1 MGTTASLLSEAF
13 DLSNGYN
20 GYKQTGWEASSLP
33 LLEGCLLFTLMMYL
47 WETYL
52 DIRQHSRLNKVGGV
66 VPEELKRLIKIVD
79 AEALAKKKSK
89 GDAKPM
95 EPKPAEPKPAEAKDG
110 EAKDGEAKANEKAK
124 IEDGKI
130 LETIEKDVPKFR
142 LYGLDKSTFGLVK
155 SAFDMFMELSF
166 LLLGAYPAYWDMSTW
181 VVESKL
187 GRDPGQSE
195 ALISLVLLGFVVLQE
210 TIIGIPWSLYSTF
223 VVEEKHGFNK
233 TTLKL
238 FITDQLTTFALT
250 AVIGA
255 PVTYA
260 IIHLIKWGG
269 QYFYVYVWAFL
280 FVFSVVMMTVFPVY
294 IQPLFNKYEGKVW
307 SSDQGAG
314 WILVRLIIPH
324 CVASHTAISEL
335 PEGELK
341 DAIYAMAKR
350 LSFPLTKL
358 YQVDGS
364 KRSSHSNAYLF
375 GFGNNKR

>member
-155 SAFDMFMELSF
+155 SAFDIFMELSF

-238 FITDQLTTFALT
+238 FITDQLTTLALT

-294 IQPLFNKYEGKVW
+294 IQPLFNKYE
-307 SSDQGAG
+307 
-314 WILVRLIIPH
+314 
-324 CVASHTAISEL
+324 EL

-375 GFGNNKR
+375 GFGNNKPLSYSTLSLTR